1 MKNFFNWVLTIAIF
15 ITSMATIFILTV
27 GSLTTKE
34 STKTIID
41 NIDYNEVIKE
51 FESSDYG
58 NYIYEY
64 ANNHGIDKDQINSL
78 LQSNETK
85 EYSNEI
91 IQGIINSYLNN
102 QDIKISNKTKEY
114 INKINNKYKLN
125 LDDNSKKE
133 IEDYTNNFIEGTLNS
148 EIKNTY
154 NNSEIENEGQ
164 QALIS
169 IIKTCQDNSLHTT
182 LYTIITILVICL
194 FLNTLKKKN
203 FLEYIGIVF
212 ITIGIFT
219 LLLNGIISLLTK
231 DTTSFL
237 ASAKVILLPITN
249 NFYLI
254 SLISIILSIV
264 FFIIQHLINK
274 HQNKEVV
281 PF

>member
-15 ITSMATIFILTV
+15 ITSMVTIFILTV